1 MKIAIGCDHIVTPI
15 KNEMVKFITKL
26 GHEVIDV
33 GTYGETR
40 THYDIYGFE
49 VGRQVSLRKADLG
62 VVICGTGVGI
72 SNAAQKTRG
81 VRAVLT
87 RDVAVAVKAKELYN
101 ANVVGMGGR
110 IIGLGL
116 MEEIIKAFINAK
128 YLGDNQELVKAI
140 DQRILKDNYD
150 IHQFDQEIKDWETGK
165 YTEGEQ
171 QDNVPLPKTWR

>member
-15 KNEMVKFITKL
+15 KDAMVKFITKL

-33 GTYGETR
+33 GTYDNTR

-49 VGRQVSLRKADLG
+49 VGRQIGLKKADLG

-72 SNAAQKTRG
+72 SNSAQKTRG

-87 RDVAVAVKAKELYN
+87 RDVEVAVKAKELYN

-128 YLGDNQELVKAI
+128 YLGENQDLIKAI
-140 DQRILKDNYD
+140 DNRIPQDNYN
-150 IHQFDQEIKDWETGK
+150 IHQFDQEIKD
-165 YTEGEQ
+165 
-171 QDNVPLPKTWR
+171 